1 ELARLDPDLAI
12 NGIQTLDEIVG
23 TSVAQPQLVERV
35 VVAFAMLALA
45 LACVGIYGVMSFSVA
60 ERTRE
65 FAVRMALGASPR
77 QILRLVL
84 REGLGLTLAG
94 TAVGLAAALALTR
107 LMASLLFG
115 VSATDPLTFG
125 AAVVVMALTALVACS
140 VPAWRGMRLPPV
152 RALR

>member
-1 ELARLDPDLAI
+1 GGGRGGMSLPLAQSPWPAMTLLVRSGSDPRPLAGAVRGEIARLDPDLAI
-12 NGIQTLDEIVG
+12 SGIQTLDEIVG

-65 FAVRMALGASPR
+65 FAVRMALGAGPR
-77 QILRLVL
+77 EILRLVL

-94 TAVGLAAALALTR
+94 TAVGLAAALAL
-107 LMASLLFG
+107 
-115 VSATDPLTFG
+115 
-125 AAVVVMALTALVACS
+125 
-140 VPAWRGMRLPPV
+140 
-152 RALR
+152 